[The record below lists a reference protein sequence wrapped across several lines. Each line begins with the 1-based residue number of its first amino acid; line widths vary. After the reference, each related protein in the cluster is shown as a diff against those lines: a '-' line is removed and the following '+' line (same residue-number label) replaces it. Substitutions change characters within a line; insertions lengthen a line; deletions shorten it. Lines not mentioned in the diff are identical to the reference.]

1 LCFLVAGSVN
11 RQQFYSAA
19 LSVARA
25 GLAHCADVLNW
36 LAAILAYAP
45 MCEMHGGGGVT
56 RSSFERG
63 RRDMLKTSALLVCGG
78 ALGIAGARRTLAA
91 DPYAPLDELRY
102 AQVRFDSGP
111 LERQARENHLLVLNL
126 DEDSL
131 LRPFRQRAGLPA
143 PGHDLGGW
151 YDTYAFA
158 PGATFGQW
166 MCALSRYYAIGGD
179 EPTRAKVARLVR
191 AYAATV
197 DSDGK
202 FYRNNR
208 FPAYIYDK
216 LVGGL
221 IDARRYVRD
230 GSAIAALRMS
240 TQAAIPYLPPHA
252 MPRNEH
258 AQDGEDFS
266 QHAWDESYTLPENQ
280 FFAEQLTGDRIHRA
294 LARRFLYDDF
304 FDPLARGENVL
315 PGKHAYSHVNAL
327 SSAAQAWLAL
337 GQRKYFDAARRGF
350 DFVDAQSF
358 ATGGWGPDE
367 HFVTPGS
374 GGLGASLV
382 DQHKSFETPCG
393 AYAHFKLTRYLLR
406 TTRDSRYGDS
416 MERVLYN
423 AALGAKPIQ
432 PDGHAFYYS
441 DYARSATKIF
451 HPDRWP
457 CCSGTLPML
466 AADYNVS
473 ACFTDAR
480 GIYMNLYVPA
490 RVDWRQ
496 NGVDCGVTIATEYPY
511 ASTVTMNLRMS
522 RPQEF
527 VLHLRIPVWATG
539 ASVSIN
545 GKRSSATIVPG
556 TFAGI
561 VREWRSGDRVELEL
575 PLALRL
581 QAVDAEHPDTV
592 ALLAGP
598 LVLMRILDDDSANAP
613 ELSRTALLS
622 AERAHGDSHQWTI
635 SSGQRRSQLRAFA
648 DIDAQRYSAYQ
659 NVAG

>member
-1 LCFLVAGSVN
+1 M
-11 RQQFYSAA
+11 
-19 LSVARA
+19 
-25 GLAHCADVLNW
+25 
-36 LAAILAYAP
+36 I
-45 MCEMHGGGGVT
+45 
-56 RSSFERG
+56 RSGFERG
-63 RRDMLKTSALLVCGG
+63 RREMLKAGALLVCGG
-78 ALGIAGARRTLAA
+78 AIGVAGARRALAVE
-91 DPYAPLDELRY
+91 PHAPLDELRY
-102 AQVRFDSGP
+102 AQVQFEPGP
-111 LERQARENHLLVLNL
+111 VDRQARENHQLVLNL
-126 DEDSL
+126 DEDAL

-166 MCALSRYYAIGGD
+166 ICALARYYATSGD
-179 EPTRAKVARLVR
+179 EPTRAKVQRLVR
-191 AYAATV
+191 AFAATV
-197 DSDGK
+197 DTDGK

-221 IDARRYVRD
+221 IDAKRYAHD
-230 GSAIAALRMS
+230 DSAIATLRRT
-240 TQAAIPYLPPHA
+240 TQAAIPYLPQHA

-258 AQDGEDFS
+258 AQPGEDFS

-280 FFAEQLTGDRIHRA
+280 FFAARLTGDGIHLE

-304 FDPLARGENVL
+304 FLALARGENVL

-327 SSAAQAWLAL
+327 SSAAQAYLAL
-337 GQRKYFDAARRGF
+337 GQRAYFDAARQGF

-374 GGLGASLV
+374 GALGASLV

-406 TTRDSRYGDS
+406 ITRDSRYGDS

-423 AALGAKPIQ
+423 TVLGAKPIQ
-432 PDGHAFYYS
+432 PDGRTFYYS
-441 DYARSATKIF
+441 DYTSSASKSL

-466 AADYNVS
+466 AADYHIS
-473 ACFTDAR
+473 ACFTDPR
-480 GIYMNLYVPA
+480 GIYVNLYIPG

-496 NGVDCGVTIATEYPY
+496 AGAACRLSIATEYPY
-511 ASTVTMNLRMS
+511 ASTVTLS
-522 RPQEF
+522 LQISQPQTF
-527 VLHLRIPVWATG
+527 ALHLRIPAWAAG
-539 ASVSIN
+539 ASVSVN
-545 GKRSSATIVPG
+545 GKRSAGPIVPG
-556 TFAGI
+556 KFAGI
-561 VREWRSGDRVELEL
+561 VREWRSGDRVELDL
-575 PLALRL
+575 PLPLRL

-592 ALLAGP
+592 ALFAGP
-598 LVLMRILDDDSANAP
+598 LVLMRILDDGLANAP
-613 ELSRTALLS
+613 ALPRAAFLS
-622 AERAHGDSHQWTI
+622 AERIHDDKHQWTV
-635 SSGQRRSQLRAFA
+635 SHDSRKLELRAFA

-659 NVAG
+659 DIAG